1 VATAPTTGIR
11 AIGPIL
17 AVLQQSGVSMDEVA
31 ALLELDVAIL
41 DEPDTRVPASRLH
54 PLWDWAAERLR
65 DPDLGLHV
73 ALGADRGTYD
83 VFSFIACAS
92 SNLEDALVRIRRYF
106 RLLTDAAGFDLVRD
120 GEHVWWSF
128 KGVDD
133 DVPANRH
140 DDEFALAVSVTYS
153 RQWLGGAFKPTEVLF
168 RHDTPESTTE
178 LEIFFD
184 APIRFATGQCAFR
197 FNAAYLDAPI
207 RSADP
212 HLVALLER
220 YAEES
225 LSALGDPGRYA
236 QQVRQL
242 LVEGLSGGETN
253 LEQVARRLAVSERSL
268 QRHLSEE
275 GTSHKKLLDGVRREL
290 AVRYLSNHDL
300 TASEVAYM
308 LGFSETAPFFRA
320 FKRWTGKTPGEFRD
334 KSEE

>member
-1 VATAPTTGIR
+1 MAAVPTTGIR

-17 AVLQQSGVSMDEVA
+17 AVLQQSGVSSDEVA
-31 ALLELDVAIL
+31 ELLGLDVAIFG
-41 DEPDTRVPASRLH
+41 EPEIRVPTSKLH

-65 DPDLGLHV
+65 DPYLDLHL
-73 ALGADRGTYD
+73 AQGADRETYD

-92 SNLEDALVRIRRYF
+92 SNLEDALTRIRRYF
-106 RLLTDAAGFDLVRD
+106 RLLTDAAAFGLARD

-128 KGVDD
+128 VGVDNNAS
-133 DVPANRH
+133 ANRH
-140 DDEFALAVSVTYS
+140 DDEFALAISVTYS

-168 RHDTPESTTE
+168 RHAAPERTTE
-178 LEIFFD
+178 LEAFFD

-197 FNAAYLDAPI
+197 FDAAYLDAPI
-207 RSADP
+207 RTADP

-220 YAEES
+220 YAEEA

-236 QQVRQL
+236 QQVRRL
-242 LVEGLSGGETN
+242 LVEELSGGETH

-268 QRHLSEE
+268 QRHLKEE
-275 GTSHKKLLDGVRREL
+275 GTSHKNLLDEVRREL

-300 TASEVAYM
+300 TASEIAYM

-320 FKRWTGKTPGEFRD
+320 FKRWTGKTPGEFRE